1 VTSDPEAFELVTT
14 GFYRSRD
21 VDLARG
27 ALRHWLRMVA
37 SADEAGLA
45 RMAALFYVF
54 ARIGQTSEAARE
66 AFEPLL
72 RGFAGPHAELAQRL
86 LQLPGD
92 SSFPNALDLPIERPE
107 NLDLLWAE
115 FFVTGSAPPVLRIV
129 STLDWDDRV
138 RQRFEA
144 WLHER
149 SFFGRSKRA
158 SIAAALASVGIVTD
172 VERKLVVS
180 AGDLDLACFA
190 IAEKRIPIFTMLPF
204 QLTPAELAR
213 FAIKGSALWSL
224 RLNAKAHETV
234 AEICRAEAKRP
245 GGPARAGLDAALEAS
260 ASPFAL

>member
-1 VTSDPEAFELVTT
+1 MPSDPEAFELVTT

-37 SADEAGLA
+37 AADEAGLA
-45 RMAALFYVF
+45 RMTALFYMF
-54 ARIGQTSEAARE
+54 ARMSQTSEAARE

-72 RGFAGPHAELAQRL
+72 RGYAGPHGELAERL
-86 LQLPGD
+86 VGAASIPG
-92 SSFPNALDLPIERPE
+92 ALDLAIERPE

-115 FFVTGSAPPVLRIV
+115 FFVTGLAQPILRII
-129 STLDWDDRV
+129 STLDGDDRV

-172 VERKLVVS
+172 VERQVVVT

-204 QLTPAELAR
+204 PLTPAEVTHLAV
-213 FAIKGSALWSL
+213 KGSALWSL
-224 RLNAKAHETV
+224 RLNAQAHDSV

-245 GGPARAGLDAALEAS
+245 GGPGRAGLDAALKGGAR
-260 ASPFAL
+260 PFAL